1 MRIKTTI
8 IATLVATMMQ
18 AQGVIDVH
26 SHIITP
32 EFVSALESEGRLL
45 DEGFPLPKWDAEAQ
59 LKWMDEAGIQTS
71 VLTLA
76 APQPTF
82 AAVIR
87 KTNEAAAKLKR
98 EHPDRF
104 RFCAAL
110 PLPDVSA
117 AIEEA
122 RYALD
127 VLGADG
133 IKLATNV
140 DGQYLGAPELDMLF
154 SFLNERKALVIL
166 HPHRPEPV
174 NRQVMQQTPLAMQ
187 EYLSET
193 TRAIANMISRNVLAR
208 YPQMKVV
215 VPHCGAYLPLMVPRM
230 KSLTPVMQANK
241 LVGEID
247 WEANLAALYY
257 DLAGAHSPE
266 VIRMLLT
273 ITTHDH
279 LLYGSDYPYV
289 APQVLT
295 QSLLRMQQYLTT
307 EPDLAPYKE
316 MILHKNAEWLFGCLG
331 DSSFSRLGKVTNIPN
346 LPNDQTT
353 KQLICRIAEI
363 EVHPQYL
370 DEYLIAAKEIQQ
382 KSLATEPGVLCLFPT
397 QLNEDSTQMRIL
409 EIYASQEAYQHHIQ
423 TAHFLKYKQGT
434 LHMVKS
440 LKLQDL
446 QSLNPKTT
454 NKLFLR
460 AK

>member
-1 MRIKTTI
+1 MMMATTNF
-8 IATLVATMMQ
+8 

-32 EFVSALESEGRLL
+32 KFVSALETEGRLL

-76 APQPTF
+76 APQPTS
-82 AAVIR
+82 AEVVRA
-87 KTNEAAAKLKR
+87 TNEAVARLKR

-110 PLPDVSA
+110 PLPDVDA

-133 IKLATNV
+133 IKLATNAF
-140 DGQYLGAPELDMLF
+140 GQYLGAPELDTLF
-154 SFLNERKALVIL
+154 SFLNERKAVVIL

-193 TRAIANMISRNVLAR
+193 TRAVSNMISRNVLAR
-208 YPQMKVV
+208 YPNVKVV

-230 KSLTPVMQANK
+230 KSLTPVMQKNNM
-241 LVGEID
+241 VGDID

-266 VIRMLLT
+266 VIRILLT
-273 ITTHDH
+273 ITTPDH

-289 APQVLT
+289 APQVLV
-295 QSLLRMQQYLTT
+295 QSLQRMQQYLTD

-316 MILHKNAEWLFGCLG
+316 MILHKNAERLLKAPHTAPEGASIPLRPESLSIVSPSG
-331 DSSFSRLGKVTNIPN
+331 DERGATLVRL
-346 LPNDQTT
+346 
-353 KQLICRIAEI
+353 AEI
-363 EVHPQYL
+363 EVYPQYL
-370 DEYLIAAKEIQQ
+370 MEYLAAAKEIQQ
-382 KSLATEPGVLCLFPT
+382 ESLKSEPGVLCLFPS
-397 QLNEDSTQMRIL
+397 QLKEDSTQIRIL

-423 TAHFLKYKQGT
+423 TAHFQKYKQGT

-446 QSLNPKTT
+446 SPLSPETMDKIF
-454 NKLFLR
+454 KRL
-460 AK
+460 K

>member
-1 MRIKTTI
+1 M
-8 IATLVATMMQ
+8 ATMVK

-32 EFVSALESEGRLL
+32 EFVSALEKEGRLL

-59 LKWMDEAGIQTS
+59 LKWMDEARIQTS

-76 APQPTF
+76 APNPTS

-87 KTNEAAAKLKR
+87 ETNEAAARLKR
-98 EHPDRF
+98 EHPERF

-110 PLPDVSA
+110 PLPDVDA

-140 DGQYLGAPELDMLF
+140 QGQYLGAPELDTLF
-154 SFLNERKALVIL
+154 SFLNERRAMVIL

-174 NRQVMQQTPLAMQ
+174 NRLVMQQTPLAMQ

-193 TRAIANMISRNVLAR
+193 TRAVSNMISRNVLAR
-208 YPQMKVV
+208 YPNVKVV

-241 LVGEID
+241 MVGDID

-257 DLAGAHSPE
+257 GLAGAHSPE
-266 VIRMLLT
+266 AIRMLLT
-273 ITTHDH
+273 ITTPDH

-295 QSLLRMQQYLTT
+295 QSLQRMQQYLTD

-316 MILHKNAEWLFGCLG
+316 MILHKNAEWVLG
-331 DSSFSRLGKVTNIPN
+331 LTSDKPTAAERDG
-346 LPNDQTT
+346 TT
-353 KQLICRIAEI
+353 LVRIAEI
-363 EVHPQYL
+363 EVCP
-370 DEYLIAAKEIQQ
+370 EYLTEYLNAATEIQQ
-382 KSLATEPGVLCLFPT
+382 KSLAEEPGVLCLFPS
-397 QLNEDSTQMRIL
+397 QLKEDSTQIRIL

-423 TAHFLKYKQGT
+423 TAHFQKYKQGT

-446 QSLNPKTT
+446 SPLSPEAMDKIF
-454 NKLFLR
+454 KR
-460 AK
+460 IK

>member
-1 MRIKTTI
+1 MRKLLTI
-8 IATLVATMMQ
+8 IATLVATMTQ

-32 EFVSALESEGRLL
+32 EFVSALDKEGRLL

-59 LKWMDEAGIQTS
+59 LKWMDEAGIAKS
-71 VLTLA
+71 VLTMA
-76 APQPTF
+76 APNPTS

-87 KTNEAAAKLKR
+87 QVNEAAARLKC

-104 RFCAAL
+104 MFCAAL
-110 PLPDVSA
+110 PLPDVDA

-133 IKLATNV
+133 IKLATNAS
-140 DGQYLGAPELDMLF
+140 GQYLGAPELDTLF
-154 SFLNERKALVIL
+154 SFLNERKAVIIL

-193 TRAIANMISRNVLAR
+193 TRAVSNIISRNVPAR
-208 YPQMKVV
+208 YPNVKVV

-230 KSLTPVMQANK
+230 QSLTPVMQANK
-241 LVGEID
+241 LVGDID
-247 WEANLAALYY
+247 WEANLSALYY

-273 ITTHDH
+273 ITTPDH

-295 QSLLRMQQYLTT
+295 QSLQRMQQYLTA

-316 MILHKNAEWLFGCLG
+316 MILHKNAEWLFSLTSDKPTATSHDGTML
-331 DSSFSRLGKVTNIPN
+331 V
-346 LPNDQTT
+346 
-353 KQLICRIAEI
+353 RIAEI
-363 EVHPQYL
+363 EVYPEHLEAYL
-370 DEYLIAAKEIQQ
+370 NAATEIQQ
-382 KSLATEPGVLCLFPT
+382 KSLAEEPGVLCLFPT
-397 QLNEDSTQMRIL
+397 QMKEDSTQFRIL

-423 TAHFLKYKQGT
+423 TAHFQKYKQGT

-446 QSLNPKTT
+446 TPLDRETM
-454 NKLFLR
+454 NKIFKRL
-460 AK
+460 K